1 MAVLAWEADRRR
13 NARKDFCPDSPPITG
28 SWADQARY
36 GVFNRKSVKS
46 NAKTPVIDIRSRTF
60 DFDQMRMYAQHVISP
75 DFLRKSTSQR
85 AELLAIVRRLQGR
98 CLTWSSGMNSADRA
112 ALQMAARA
120 LTLRQQ

>member
-1 MAVLAWEADRRR
+1 MAGLDWEADRRR
-13 NARKDFCPDSPPITG
+13 NAKKDFCPDSPPITG

-36 GVFNRKSVKS
+36 GVFNRKSCRS
-46 NAKTPVIDIRSRTF
+46 NARTLVIDIRSRTF
-60 DFDQMRMYAQHVISP
+60 DFDQLRVYAQHAISP

-85 AELLAIVRRLQGR
+85 GELLAIVRRLRGR

-112 ALQMAARA
+112 ALQMADRA